1 MPRIV
6 RFVVFA
12 LLLVSAGAA
21 FLLADKVWAAV
32 KTGSLP
38 LWTALAAPAAFT
50 IFVGAYAV
58 DRYFQV
64 AKNGYPFARA
74 AFQVGLAAIFLILLW
89 PQHAAELRELR
100 AARRGGNVLTRLLEH
115 RDDDIR
121 AAGCELAGLR
131 RELDAFEVTT
141 RMANEDKSA
150 TVREVCQ
157 QAASAIAAARPV
169 QQ

>member
-6 RFVVFA
+6 RFIVFA
-12 LLLVSAGAA
+12 LLLTSAAAA

-32 KTGSLP
+32 RTGSLP
-38 LWTALAAPAAFT
+38 IWTALAAPAAFT
-50 IFVGAYAV
+50 IFVAAYAI

-64 AKNGYPFARA
+64 AKNGYPFPRA
-74 AFQVGLAAIFLILLW
+74 AFQVGLATLFLILLW

-100 AARRGGNVLTRLLEH
+100 AARRGGDVLTRLLGH
-115 RDDDIR
+115 RDEDVR

-131 RELDAFEVTT
+131 KQLDAFEVTT
-141 RMANEDKSA
+141 RMAESDKSA
-150 TVREVCQ
+150 AVREACQ
-157 QAASAIAAARPV
+157 QAAASIAAARPV